1 MDFVN
6 DETLRKLATNCPH
19 LTTLHLVDPTPINL
33 NNNPGA
39 VNNLPEDNPSAITPA
54 CLETLFSS
62 LPLTDFSLDL
72 SHPILEVAPALE
84 ALGQRRAG
92 PLVKNLKLGYFQGV
106 CKGKWL
112 HLDGVAVCGGLE
124 SLCLK
129 NCADLS
135 DASLSAIA
143 RGCTRLSRFE
153 LIGCDLVT
161 ELGIQ
166 KLAIGLRQTLKD
178 LSVSRCPLISA
189 PALVKA
195 LKPVRGRLE
204 RLHLDCIWTRSKAE
218 NGAEHDPLDD
228 NNDLNGLCEPQ
239 SKRRRYEYE
248 EDLEGLGATGTVN
261 GGCSQW

>member
-6 DETLRKLATNCPH
+6 DETLRKLATNCPL

-33 NNNPGA
+33 NNNRGA

-62 LPLTDFSLDL
+62 LSLTDFSLDL
-72 SHPILEVAPALE
+72 SHPILEVGPALE

-92 PLVKNLKLGYFQGV
+92 PLIKNLKLGYFQGV

-204 RLHLDCIWTRSKAE
+204 RLHLDCIWTQSKAE
-218 NGAEHDPLDD
+218 NRAEHDPLDD